1 MEGRNA
7 MNISMSYYTHIGK
20 RKNNEDSLAAVEAKG
35 GVLACVADGLGGHDN
50 GEFASREA
58 INTLNKLLV
67 EEAIDEDTLEDAILA
82 ADEAV
87 RRIHETAPGALTTIA
102 ALWLDEKHAVAANVG
117 DTRIY
122 QFREGKVLFQ
132 SMDHS
137 AAQLAVLAG
146 DITLDEIRGH
156 RDRNKLI
163 RVLGGE
169 SAPKVAQRLLDVR
182 SGDRFLLCSDG
193 FWEQITEPVM
203 IRLAQDSA
211 DAGEWLRRMRELV
224 ENQAKDNNTAIA
236 IMVR

>member
-1 MEGRNA
+1 

-102 ALWLDEKHAVAANVG
+102 ALWLDEKHAVAANVSG
-117 DTRIY
+117 QIASVVA
-122 QFREGKVLFQ
+122 GGVVLQYF
-132 SMDHS
+132 
-137 AAQLAVLAG
+137 A
-146 DITLDEIRGH
+146 
-156 RDRNKLI
+156 N
-163 RVLGGE
+163 
-169 SAPKVAQRLLDVR
+169 
-182 SGDRFLLCSDG
+182 
-193 FWEQITEPVM
+193 
-203 IRLAQDSA
+203 
-211 DAGEWLRRMRELV
+211 LV
-224 ENQAKDNNTAIA
+224 
-236 IMVR
+236 